1 MTTGPFSLKMQKA
14 PWTVGLAIF
23 FSLASLL
30 TLFVWIPL
38 DIETGVIETF
48 RRRVTIGD
56 AMAPTIM
63 AVAILVVSVVM
74 GILAVFQPAENSSD
88 VKEDLDKQSF
98 VFLARLVIV
107 VSIGLIL
114 MVYLGPMVV
123 DLINT
128 LGGEIGSYRNLR
140 ASYPYK
146 LIGYVFGG
154 FVLIFGIIR
163 VVENR
168 FSMNGALVSIIAVVV
183 ITMLY
188 EVPFDNLLLPPNG
201 AN

>member
-74 GILAVFQPAENSSD
+74 GILAVFQLAENSSD

-107 VSIGLIL
+107 VSIGLVL

-140 ASYPYK
+140 ATYPYK
-146 LIGYVFGG
+146 LIGYVVGG
-154 FVLIFGIIR
+154 FVLIFGIIS

-168 FSMNGALVSIIAVVV
+168 FSMNGALVSIVAVVV

>member
-1 MTTGPFSLKMQKA
+1 MTTGPFSQKMQKA

-38 DIETGVIETF
+38 DIETGVVETF

-74 GILAVFQPAENSSD
+74 GILAVFQPVENSSD

-107 VSIGLIL
+107 VSIGLVL

-140 ASYPYK
+140 ATYPYK

-154 FVLIFGIIR
+154 FVLIFGIIS

>member
-1 MTTGPFSLKMQKA
+1 MQKA

-23 FSLASLL
+23 FILASLL
-30 TLFVWIPL
+30 TLFVWIPI
-38 DIETGVIETF
+38 DIETGVVETF

-56 AMAPTIM
+56 AMAPTVAAAAILL
-63 AVAILVVSVVM
+63 VAIVM
-74 GILAVFQPAENSSD
+74 GILAVARPVENSSD
-88 VKEDLDKQSF
+88 VKEGLDKQSF
-98 VFLARLVIV
+98 VFLTRLVVV
-107 VSIGLIL
+107 VSIGLVL

-140 ASYPYK
+140 ATYPYK
-146 LIGYVFGG
+146 LIGYVVGG
-154 FVLIFGIIR
+154 FVLIFGIIST
-163 VVENR
+163 VENR
-168 FSMNGALVSIIAVVV
+168 FSMNGALASIIAVVV

-201 AN
+201 VN

>member
-1 MTTGPFSLKMQKA
+1 MQKA

-74 GILAVFQPAENSSD
+74 GILTVFQPAENSSD

-107 VSIGLIL
+107 VSIGLVL

-154 FVLIFGIIR
+154 FVLIFGIIS

>member
-1 MTTGPFSLKMQKA
+1 MQKA

-107 VSIGLIL
+107 VSIGLVL

-140 ASYPYK
+140 ATYPYK
-146 LIGYVFGG
+146 LIGYVVGG
-154 FVLIFGIIR
+154 FVLIFGIIS

-201 AN
+201 TN

>member
-1 MTTGPFSLKMQKA
+1 MQKA

-88 VKEDLDKQSF
+88 VKEDIDKQSF

-140 ASYPYK
+140 ATYPYK
-146 LIGYVFGG
+146 LIGYVVGG
-154 FVLIFGIIR
+154 FVLIFGIIS

-168 FSMNGALVSIIAVVV
+168 FSMNGALVSIVAVVV

>member
-88 VKEDLDKQSF
+88 VKEDIDKQSF

-140 ASYPYK
+140 ATYPYK
-146 LIGYVFGG
+146 LIGYVVGG
-154 FVLIFGIIR
+154 FVLIFGIIS

-168 FSMNGALVSIIAVVV
+168 FSMNGALVSIVAVVV

>member
-1 MTTGPFSLKMQKA
+1 MQKA

-107 VSIGLIL
+107 VSIGLVL

-140 ASYPYK
+140 ATYPYK

-154 FVLIFGIIR
+154 FVLIFGIIS

>member
-1 MTTGPFSLKMQKA
+1 MQKA

-74 GILAVFQPAENSSD
+74 GILAVFQLAENSSD

-107 VSIGLIL
+107 VSIGLVL

-154 FVLIFGIIR
+154 FVLIFGIIS

-201 AN
+201 TN

>member
-1 MTTGPFSLKMQKA
+1 MQKA

-23 FSLASLL
+23 FPLASLL

-74 GILAVFQPAENSSD
+74 GILTVFEPAENSSD

-107 VSIGLIL
+107 VSIGLVL

-140 ASYPYK
+140 ATYPYK

-154 FVLIFGIIR
+154 FVLIFGIIS

-188 EVPFDNLLLPPNG
+188 ELPFDNLLLPPNG

>member
-107 VSIGLIL
+107 VSIGLVL

-154 FVLIFGIIR
+154 FVLIFGIIS

>member
-1 MTTGPFSLKMQKA
+1 MQKA

-74 GILAVFQPAENSSD
+74 GILTVFEPAENSSD

-107 VSIGLIL
+107 VSIGLVL

-154 FVLIFGIIR
+154 FVLIFGIIS

>member
-1 MTTGPFSLKMQKA
+1 MQKA

-107 VSIGLIL
+107 VSIGLVL

-146 LIGYVFGG
+146 LIGYVVGG
-154 FVLIFGIIR
+154 FVLIFGIIS

-201 AN
+201 TN

>member
-1 MTTGPFSLKMQKA
+1 
-14 PWTVGLAIF
+14 
-23 FSLASLL
+23 
-30 TLFVWIPL
+30 
-38 DIETGVIETF
+38 
-48 RRRVTIGD
+48 
-56 AMAPTIM
+56 
-63 AVAILVVSVVM
+63 
-74 GILAVFQPAENSSD
+74 
-88 VKEDLDKQSF
+88 
-98 VFLARLVIV
+98 
-107 VSIGLIL
+107 

-154 FVLIFGIIR
+154 FVLIFGIIS

>member
-1 MTTGPFSLKMQKA
+1 MT
-14 PWTVGLAIF
+14 
-23 FSLASLL
+23 
-30 TLFVWIPL
+30 
-38 DIETGVIETF
+38 
-48 RRRVTIGD
+48 
-56 AMAPTIM
+56 
-63 AVAILVVSVVM
+63 
-74 GILAVFQPAENSSD
+74 VFEPAENSSD

-107 VSIGLIL
+107 VSIGLVL

-140 ASYPYK
+140 ATYPYK

-154 FVLIFGIIR
+154 FVLIFGIIS

-188 EVPFDNLLLPPNG
+188 ELPFDNLLLPPNG

>member
-1 MTTGPFSLKMQKA
+1 MTTGPFSPKMQKA

-74 GILAVFQPAENSSD
+74 GILTVFEPAENSSD

-107 VSIGLIL
+107 VSIGLVL

-140 ASYPYK
+140 ATYPYK

-154 FVLIFGIIR
+154 FVLIFGIIS

-188 EVPFDNLLLPPNG
+188 ELPFDNLLLPPNG

>member
-1 MTTGPFSLKMQKA
+1 MQKA

-107 VSIGLIL
+107 VSIGLVL

-154 FVLIFGIIR
+154 FVLIFGIIS

>member
-1 MTTGPFSLKMQKA
+1 MQKA

-74 GILAVFQPAENSSD
+74 GILAVFQLAENSSD

-107 VSIGLIL
+107 VSIGLVL

-154 FVLIFGIIR
+154 FVLIFGIIS

>member
-1 MTTGPFSLKMQKA
+1 MQKA

-107 VSIGLIL
+107 VSIGLVL

-123 DLINT
+123 DLINA

-154 FVLIFGIIR
+154 FVLIFGIIS

>member
-107 VSIGLIL
+107 VSIGLVL

-154 FVLIFGIIR
+154 FVLIFGIIS

-201 AN
+201 TN

>member
-1 MTTGPFSLKMQKA
+1 MQKA

-74 GILAVFQPAENSSD
+74 GILTVFEPAENSSD

-107 VSIGLIL
+107 VSIGLVL

-140 ASYPYK
+140 ATYPYK

-154 FVLIFGIIR
+154 FVLIFGIIS

-188 EVPFDNLLLPPNG
+188 ELPFDNLLLPPNG

>member
-1 MTTGPFSLKMQKA
+1 MQKA

-74 GILAVFQPAENSSD
+74 GILTVFEPAENSSD

-107 VSIGLIL
+107 VSIGLVL

-140 ASYPYK
+140 ATYPYK

-154 FVLIFGIIR
+154 FVLIFGIIS

>member
-1 MTTGPFSLKMQKA
+1 MQKA

-74 GILAVFQPAENSSD
+74 GILAVFEPAENSSD

-107 VSIGLIL
+107 VSIGLVL

-140 ASYPYK
+140 ATYPYK

-154 FVLIFGIIR
+154 FVLIFGIIS

-188 EVPFDNLLLPPNG
+188 ELPFDNLLLPPNG

>member
-74 GILAVFQPAENSSD
+74 GILAVFQLAENSSD
-88 VKEDLDKQSF
+88 VKEDIDKQSF

-140 ASYPYK
+140 ATYPYK

-154 FVLIFGIIR
+154 FVLIFGIIS